1 MRAFRVALFA
11 FVLFQVGALAALGA
25 ATPVD
30 AQAGSPLTMK
40 LLPVTKMPLVV
51 FAAPLGT
58 KGTIAFD
65 VPVEIA
71 RIEKAQLAL
80 NAGDFDDR
88 RELSISFN
96 GSAPLAIP
104 DALIGNGR
112 HHPGAIDLPLDSLR
126 KGRNEA
132 TFTFTDNLDGTT
144 KGFGVEDAYL
154 LLALA
159 DDAAAKPK
167 STAADVIEHRG
178 DAPVAP
184 PVPTP
189 ALVLRKGGV
198 DRVVPSLFCDGRFF
212 VKLSDVA
219 KVTGDGIDADM
230 VAPVN
235 QALTYLGYQ
244 STYDES
250 AMKDASNPRTVVT
263 VGDRATD
270 AGS

>member
-11 FVLFQVGALAALGA
+11 VVLFCVGALAAPGA
-25 ATPVD
+25 APPVE
-30 AQAGSPLTMK
+30 AAAGSPRTMK
-40 LLPVTKMPLVV
+40 LVPVTKMPLVV
-51 FAAPLGT
+51 FAAPVGT

-65 VPVEIA
+65 VPVETA

-132 TFTFTDNLDGTT
+132 TFTFLDTLGGTT

-154 LLALA
+154 LLALTD
-159 DDAAAKPK
+159 DDAKP
-167 STAADVIEHRG
+167 ADLGEPGREPSG
-178 DAPVAP
+178 
-184 PVPTP
+184 PT
-189 ALVLRKGGV
+189 LVVRKGGV
-198 DRVVPSLFCDGRFF
+198 ERVVPSLFWDGRFF
-212 VKLSDVA
+212 VRLSDLA
-219 KVTGDGIDADM
+219 KATGDEMDAD
-230 VAPVN
+230 VYAPVN
-235 QALTYLGYQ
+235 QALTLLGYKP
-244 STYDES
+244 TYDRS
-250 AMKDASNPRTVVT
+250 ALKDASNPRLVVT
-263 VGDRATD
+263 VGARTTD